1 MSGRSVLTRRY
12 QKMPPKKAMITPAP
26 GVGEV
31 ILPVNLR
38 EISVLYGVVLAA
50 TGVGGGWRITRE
62 KWYSTVQN

>member
-1 MSGRSVLTRRY
+1 MSGRNMLTGRC
-12 QKMPPKKAMITPAP
+12 QKMPLKKAMITPAP

-31 ILPVNLR
+31 ILPVNSR

-50 TGVGGGWRITRE
+50 TGVGGGWRITRG

>member
-1 MSGRSVLTRRY
+1 MLTRRC
-12 QKMPPKKAMITPAP
+12 QKMPPEKARVTPAL

-31 ILPVNLR
+31 ILPVNSR

-50 TGVGGGWRITRE
+50 TGVGGGWRITHG